1 MTARRDSA
9 PPQAVQTVLCGT
21 PAEIGLWMQKGRER
35 RTTARIGARV
45 ARRRRG
51 VARRQSGATRVGAG
65 RRGVARVGAG
75 GLVWLPAPRECFRD
89 GEGIGLGRGLAGE
102 CAIAERYVRSERRDC
117 ALTCSPAVGEFLNRD
132 VDLV

>member
-51 VARRQSGATRVGAG
+51 VARRQSGAAPARVGAG
-65 RRGVARVGAG
+65 RRGRVGLA
-75 GLVWLPAPRECFRD
+75 AHA
-89 GEGIGLGRGLAGE
+89 EGMF
-102 CAIAERYVRSERRDC
+102 SRR
-117 ALTCSPAVGEFLNRD
+117 
-132 VDLV
+132 